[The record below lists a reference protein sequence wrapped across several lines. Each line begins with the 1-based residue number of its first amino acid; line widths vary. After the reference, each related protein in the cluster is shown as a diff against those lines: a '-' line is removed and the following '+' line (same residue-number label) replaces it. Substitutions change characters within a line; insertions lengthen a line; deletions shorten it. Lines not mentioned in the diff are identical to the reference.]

1 MKKVKTRQEIA
12 EEYGISRR
20 TFQRWLKKQNIELP
34 NGLVTPKEQELIYQN
49 FGNPQFSNRS
59 RFAFNRA

>member
-20 TFQRWLKKQNIELP
+20 TLQRWLKKQNINLP
-34 NGLVTPKEQELIYQN
+34 NGLLTPKEQEVIYQL
-49 FGNPQFSNRS
+49 FGTPQVVARS
-59 RFAFNRA
+59 RFAFQRA

>member
-20 TFQRWLKKQNIELP
+20 TFQRWLKKQNIALS
-34 NGLVTPKEQELIYQN
+34 NGLITPKEQEVIYQN
-49 FGNPQFSNRS
+49 FGYPQTLNRS
-59 RFAFNRA
+59 RFSFGRV

>member
-20 TFQRWLKKQNIELP
+20 TFQRWLKKQKIALP
-34 NGLVTPKEQELIYQN
+34 NGLITPKEQEMIYNN
-49 FGNPQFSNRS
+49 FGYPQTAKQPQ
-59 RFAFNRA
+59 FAFNRA

>member
-34 NGLVTPKEQELIYQN
+34 AGLLTPREQEIIYQN
-49 FGNPQFSNRS
+49 FGYPHRM
-59 RFAFNRA
+59 NRAQMTFQRA